1 MTNPVSVLFPGMSA
15 RGHRQ
20 AKEMSWVV
28 WFLLIGWWFYPIAG
42 TTWILWVTIKYTAL
56 AIAYLFQFVKEV
68 RNGR

>member
-20 AKEMSWVV
+20 AREMSWAV

-42 TTWILWVTIKYTAL
+42 TTWLLWVIIKYTVL
-56 AIAYLFQFVKEV
+56 AIVYLFAYCKEV